1 MSVEGE
7 GGTHLVATEVMR
19 LISRRPKSFANA
31 MLLMLFMAPFCAPKA
46 TAKATAPAVVG
57 GMAESRSVAST

>member
-1 MSVEGE
+1 M
-7 GGTHLVATEVMR
+7 ATEVMR